1 MLDVY
6 QHVAFCTV
14 TSMLKVV
21 LHHFMFT
28 TVNLWKCLRLTMST
42 VVKTLVQYFFVNVMK
57 T

>member
-21 LHHFMFT
+21 LYYFMFT